1 MHVLKSK
8 EVEVRHEF
16 GISIKRLTEGMGT
29 AGKDLPIGLMRCV
42 VPPRE
47 SSALDAHIDR
57 EIFFVASG
65 QGHVRSG
72 ENKIPIEQGDLVLME
87 SHEPHTV
94 ENASSEADLV
104 FLSIYWIEPA
114 SGSPN

>member
-1 MHVLKSK
+1 MHVLKST
-8 EVEVRHEF
+8 EVETRNEF
-16 GISIKRLTEGMGT
+16 GITIKRLSENLGS
-29 AGKDLPIGLMRCV
+29 AGKNLPIGLMRCV
-42 VPPRE
+42 VPPQG
-47 SSALDAHIDR
+47 SSALDSHIDR

-72 ENKIPIEQGDLVLME
+72 ENKVPVEQGDLVLME
-87 SHEPHTV
+87 SYEPHTV

-104 FLSIYWIEPA
+104 FISIYWIEPA